1 MGTFAPTRIGSCEWI
16 NSYISLTDD
25 MFRQTTRLELK
36 AKMFRGFA
44 DPTRLGIL
52 ESLRKG
58 EKTVG
63 AIVQS
68 TGQSQSNISNH
79 LSCLKGCGLVVARRD
94 GKSIYY
100 SIASDRIRCLLTDGD
115 EVITEVGERMSE
127 CIRYNYPQDSIRR
140 SR

>member
-1 MGTFAPTRIGSCEWI
+1 
-16 NSYISLTDD
+16 

-115 EVITEVGERMSE
+115 EVVAEVGEMMSE